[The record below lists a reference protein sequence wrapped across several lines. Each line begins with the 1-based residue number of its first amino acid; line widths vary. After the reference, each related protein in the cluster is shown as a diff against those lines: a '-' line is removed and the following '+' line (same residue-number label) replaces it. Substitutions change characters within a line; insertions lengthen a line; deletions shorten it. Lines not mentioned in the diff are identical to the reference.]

1 MTDQIMRTTEG
12 QLIIRDERIAIIAA
26 RFNESIVDSL
36 VSGAVDALKRHGAG
50 DTQLQLIRVPGA
62 LELPLA
68 AQRLAK
74 ARQVDGIVAL
84 GVVIRGATPHFDYV
98 CSECASGLQR
108 VSLEY
113 DMPIGFGVLTCD
125 TIEQAVERAGTKAGN
140 KGADAA
146 MATIEMINVLQQ
158 LGD

>member
-1 MTDQIMRTTEG
+1 MGWIMRTTEG
-12 QLIIRDERIAIIAA
+12 QLVIRDERIAIIAA
-26 RFNESIVDSL
+26 RFNEAIVENL
-36 VSGAVDALKRHGAG
+36 ISGAIDALKRHGAS
-50 DTQLQLIRVPGA
+50 DTQLHLIRVPGA
-62 LELPLA
+62 YELPLA

-74 ARQVDGIVAL
+74 AHQVDGIVAL

-98 CSECASGLQR
+98 CSECASGLQH

-113 DMPIGFGVLTCD
+113 ALPIGFGVLTCD
-125 TIEQAVERAGTKAGN
+125 SIEQAVERSGTKAGN

-146 MATIEMINVLQQ
+146 MATIEMINVMQQ

>member
-1 MTDQIMRTTEG
+1 MRTTEG

-26 RFNESIVDSL
+26 RFNASIVDSL

>member
-1 MTDQIMRTTEG
+1 MKTTEG

-26 RFNESIVDSL
+26 RFNESIVERL
-36 VSGAVDALKRHGAG
+36 VSGAVDALKRLGADEG
-50 DTQLQLIRVPGA
+50 QLHLVRVPGA
-62 LELPLA
+62 FELPLA

-84 GVVIRGATPHFDYV
+84 GAVIRGATPHFDYV
-98 CSECASGLQR
+98 CSECASGLGR

-113 DMPIGFGVLTCD
+113 DMPVGFGVLTCD
-125 TIEQAVERAGTKAGN
+125 TIEQAVERSGTKAGN

-146 MATIEMINVLQQ
+146 MAMVEMLSILHQ

>member
-1 MTDQIMRTTEG
+1 MRTTEG

>member
-1 MTDQIMRTTEG
+1 MRTTEG
-12 QLIIRDERIAIIAA
+12 QLIIRDERIAIIAS
-26 RFNESIVDSL
+26 RFNESIVENL
-36 VSGAVDALKRHGAG
+36 VSGAIDALKRHGAG
-50 DTQLQLIRVPGA
+50 DAQLHLVRVPGA
-62 LELPLA
+62 IELPLA

-84 GVVIRGATPHFDYV
+84 GVVIRGATPHFEYV
-98 CSECASGLQR
+98 CSECAGGLNR

-146 MATIEMINVLQQ
+146 MATIEMISVLQQ

>member
-1 MTDQIMRTTEG
+1 MRTTEG
-12 QLIIRDERIAIIAA
+12 QLIIRDERIAIIAS
-26 RFNESIVDSL
+26 RFNESIVENL
-36 VSGAVDALKRHGAG
+36 VSGAIDALKRHGAD
-50 DTQLQLIRVPGA
+50 DTQLHLVRVPGA
-62 LELPLA
+62 IELPLA

-84 GVVIRGATPHFDYV
+84 GVVIRGATPHFEYV
-98 CSECASGLQR
+98 CSECAGGLNR

-113 DMPIGFGVLTCD
+113 DMPIGFGILTCD

-146 MATIEMINVLQQ
+146 MATIEMISVLQQ